1 MRIRAAAALSFAVQ
15 AALLASAQ
23 AEVTRFEVV
32 NAAKPAFEGRAFG
45 ERGTAEKITARAT
58 IAVDPG
64 DPHNAI
70 VADINLA
77 PRNADGRVEATA
89 DVVVLRPARPNGILL
104 LEIPNRG
111 RKLIG
116 PLFEEASG
124 DGSNRLEQAGD
135 AGRGFLLS
143 RGYTLVWVGWQG
155 DIAPGAGMRIDL
167 PVVSGVTG
175 HSREEWVFDHTRSP
189 AQAKLTWPAAD
200 LDPGTARLT
209 VRARPEDPRQ
219 TPSDLSF
226 RYVDPQTIEIT
237 RPATGFDASALYEL
251 SYTARDPKVMGLG
264 FAAIRDVAAF
274 LRHETGPANP
284 LAAEGRTGIER
295 TIGFGVSQ
303 SGRVLRDFLYLG
315 FNQDERGRLVFDG
328 MMPHIAGSRRSFTN
342 FRFAQPGRNPAPHL
356 DRYYPAD
363 QFPFTYGLTTDALTG
378 RQDGLMVRCRL
389 SNTCPRIMH
398 VDSEYEMWGSRGGLV
413 TTDTAGRQLDLPP
426 DVRAYMITGAP
437 HFAAPDAVTQAN
449 PGCEL
454 PVSPLHSGAPARAL
468 VTALGAWIT
477 DGVAP
482 PASRYPERADGTLG
496 AAAHLYPDIPGLPYR
511 ELYNPAQ
518 WVEQADPAPVVRGT
532 YPLLLPRVDQD
543 GNTLAGI
550 RMPLIEAPRATYT
563 AWNPTKG
570 SAAATLCNQQGGV
583 LAFSATKAE
592 RLAKGDSRL
601 SLEERYPTADAYA
614 AAVKAA
620 ADRLVGERVLLAEDA
635 AEMASQAAAG
645 RLAK

>member
-1 MRIRAAAALSFAVQ
+1 VPLPAALDRRRPVQ

-315 FNQDERGRLVFDG
+315 FNQDERLRRHDA
-328 MMPHIAGSRRSFTN
+328 PHRGQPAQLHQLSLCPARP
-342 FRFAQPGRNPAPHL
+342 QPGA
-356 DRYYPAD
+356 
-363 QFPFTYGLTTDALTG
+363 
-378 RQDGLMVRCRL
+378 
-389 SNTCPRIMH
+389 
-398 VDSEYEMWGSRGGLV
+398 
-413 TTDTAGRQLDLPP
+413 
-426 DVRAYMITGAP
+426 
-437 HFAAPDAVTQAN
+437 
-449 PGCEL
+449 
-454 PVSPLHSGAPARAL
+454 
-468 VTALGAWIT
+468 
-477 DGVAP
+477 
-482 PASRYPERADGTLG
+482 ASR
-496 AAAHLYPDIPGLPYR
+496 
-511 ELYNPAQ
+511 
-518 WVEQADPAPVVRGT
+518 
-532 YPLLLPRVDQD
+532 PLLPGRPVPVHLRAHHGRSHGPPGRPHGAVPPVEYLPAHHAC
-543 GNTLAGI
+543 G
-550 RMPLIEAPRATYT
+550 
-563 AWNPTKG
+563 
-570 SAAATLCNQQGGV
+570 
-583 LAFSATKAE
+583 
-592 RLAKGDSRL
+592 
-601 SLEERYPTADAYA
+601 
-614 AAVKAA
+614 
-620 ADRLVGERVLLAEDA
+620 
-635 AEMASQAAAG
+635 
-645 RLAK
+645 